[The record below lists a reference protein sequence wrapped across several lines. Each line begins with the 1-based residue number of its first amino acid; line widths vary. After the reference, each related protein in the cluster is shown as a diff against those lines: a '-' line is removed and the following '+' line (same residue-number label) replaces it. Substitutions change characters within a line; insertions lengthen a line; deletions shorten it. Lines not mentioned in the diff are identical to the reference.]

1 MREFGNNHHRP
12 PSPGSDFWESARE
25 DHLNWC
31 QLMFMIS
38 ELNGTKLE
46 PEFAPCPESW
56 FDMGMT
62 VTAQYLKWTTWR
74 NYYTVC
80 VFWPYQTR
88 LREESS
94 RGALASLTAGDIVP
108 GTHVF
113 WEGAMVHL
121 KWTYFYLL
129 RFSVLINQLVVTH
142 STNRKRGEIVG
153 WKLNGLTD
161 PYFVI
166 NKTSELFQG
175 WFRWGR
181 TLGTLENQG
190 RKSGWIKY

>member
-1 MREFGNNHHRP
+1 MYSHTSLDSVFSHSIANLLCVNLEIITTRP
-12 PSPGSDFWESARE
+12 PSPGSDFWESARK

-46 PEFAPCPESW
+46 SDFAPMPRVD

-62 VTAQYLKWTTWR
+62 VTAQYLKWATWR
-74 NYYTVC
+74 NYYTVF
-80 VFWPYQTR
+80 VFCPIKLDW
-88 LREESS
+88 EESS

-129 RFSVLINQLVVTH
+129 RF
-142 STNRKRGEIVG
+142 
-153 WKLNGLTD
+153 
-161 PYFVI
+161 
-166 NKTSELFQG
+166 
-175 WFRWGR
+175 
-181 TLGTLENQG
+181 
-190 RKSGWIKY
+190 